1 MAKPTSRQ
9 ELADYCLRALG
20 APVLEINIDEDQIE
34 DRIDEAIQFYQE
46 YHSDAVVRT
55 FLKHQV
61 TQADYINNYLTL
73 PDQLISVL
81 RVLNLSSGDA
91 ADMFSVKYQM
101 FLNDLYGLRKPDSLI
116 NYEMT
121 KQYMNA
127 IELILTG
134 STQQIIFTRHMN
146 RLSIQDDWKT
156 YVQIGQYIII
166 EGYQTID
173 PDDFKDVYNDMLL
186 KKYLTALLKKQW
198 GTNLLKF
205 EGMTLPGGVTLNGRA
220 IYEDAIADIEKI
232 ETDFDTKYQM
242 PPDFYMG

>member
-1 MAKPTSRQ
+1 MAKPTTRQ

-55 FLKHQV
+55 FYKHQV
-61 TQADYINNYLTL
+61 TETDYVNNYLTL
-73 PDQLISVL
+73 PDELISVL

-146 RLSIQDDWKT
+146 RLSIQDDWKS
-156 YVQIGQYIII
+156 YVSVGQYIII
-166 EGYQTID
+166 EGYQTIN
-173 PDDFKDVYNDMLL
+173 PNDFTEVYNDMLL

-205 EGMTLPGGVTLNGRA
+205 EGMTLPGGITLNGRA

>member
-1 MAKPTSRQ
+1 MAKPSSRQ

-55 FLKHQV
+55 FYKHRV
-61 TQADYINNYLTL
+61 TKTDYDNNYLTL

-101 FLNDLYGLRKPDSLI
+101 FLNDLYGLRKPDSLV

-146 RLSIQDDWKT
+146 RLSIQDDWKN

-173 PDDFKDVYNDMLL
+173 PNDFTDVYNDMLL

>member
-9 ELADYCLRALG
+9 ELIDYCLRALG

-34 DRIDEAIQFYQE
+34 DRVDEALQFYQE

-55 FLKHQV
+55 FIKHQV
-61 TQADYINNYLTL
+61 TQTDYDNDYITL

-81 RVLNLSSGDA
+81 RVLNLATGDA
-91 ADMFSVKYQM
+91 ADMFSVKYQL
-101 FLNDLYGLRKPDSLI
+101 FLNDLYGLRNPESLV

-134 STQQIIFTRHMN
+134 NSQQITFSRHMN
-146 RLSIQDDWKT
+146 RLSIQDNWKEF
-156 YVQIGQYIII
+156 VSLGQYIII
-166 EGYQTID
+166 EGYQTIN
-173 PDDFKDVYNDMLL
+173 PNTYTDVYNDMML
-186 KKYLTALLKKQW
+186 KKYLTALLKRQW
-198 GTNLLKF
+198 STNLIKF
-205 EGMTLPGGVTLNGRA
+205 EGMTLPGGVTINGRA
-220 IYEDAIADIEKI
+220 LYEDALADIEKI
-232 ETDFDTKYQM
+232 ETDFDSKYQN

>member
-20 APVLEINIDEDQIE
+20 APVLEINVDEDQIE

-61 TQADYINNYLTL
+61 TQDDIDNGYFTL

-91 ADMFSVKYQM
+91 ADMFNVKYQM
-101 FLNDLYGLRKPDSLI
+101 FLNDLYGLRRPESLV

-121 KQYMNA
+121 KQYMSA

-146 RLSIQDDWKT
+146 RLSIQDDWKN
-156 YVQIGQYIII
+156 YISLGQYIII

-173 PDDFKDVYNDMLL
+173 PNQYTDVYNDMLL

-205 EGMTLPGGVTLNGRA
+205 EGMTLPGGVTMNGRA
-220 IYEDAIADIEKI
+220 IYDDALADIEKI
-232 ETDFDTKYQM
+232 KTDFDTKYQM
-242 PPDFYMG
+242 PPDFFMG

>member
-1 MAKPTSRQ
+1 MAKPTTRQ

-61 TQADYINNYLTL
+61 TEDDINYGYFTL

-101 FLNDLYGLRKPDSLI
+101 FLNDLYGLRRPESLV

-121 KQYMNA
+121 KQYMSA

-134 STQQIIFTRHMN
+134 STQQITFTRHMN
-146 RLSIQDDWKT
+146 RLSIQDDWKN
-156 YVQIGQYIII
+156 YISLGQYIII

-173 PDDFKDVYNDMLL
+173 PDQYTDVYNDMLL

-205 EGMTLPGGVTLNGRA
+205 EGMTLPGGVTMNGRA
-220 IYEDAIADIEKI
+220 IYEDALADIEKI

-242 PPDFYMG
+242 PPDFFMG

>member
-1 MAKPTSRQ
+1 MAKPASRQ

-34 DRIDEAIQFYQE
+34 DRIDEALQFYQE

-55 FLKHQV
+55 FIKHQV
-61 TQADYINNYLTL
+61 TEADYTNNYITL

-81 RVLNLSSGDA
+81 RVLNLATGDA
-91 ADMFSVKYQM
+91 ADMFSVKYQL
-101 FLNDLYGLRKPDSLI
+101 FLNDLYGLRNPESLV

-127 IELILTG
+127 IELVLTG
-134 STQQIIFTRHMN
+134 NSQQITFTRHMN

-156 YVQIGQYIII
+156 LVKVGQYIII

-173 PDDFKDVYNDMLL
+173 PNTYTDVYNDMLL
-186 KKYLTALLKKQW
+186 KKYLTALMKRQW
-198 GTNLLKF
+198 GINLLKF
-205 EGMTLPGGVTLNGRA
+205 EGMQLPGGVTINGRA
-220 IYEDAIADIEKI
+220 IYEDALNDIEKI
-232 ETDFDTKYQM
+232 ETDFDSKYQM
-242 PPDFYMG
+242 PPDFFMG

>member
-1 MAKPTSRQ
+1 MAKPTTRQ
-9 ELADYCLRALG
+9 ELTDYCLRALG

-34 DRIDEAIQFYQE
+34 DRIDEALQFYQE

-61 TQADYINNYLTL
+61 TQADHDNNYITL

-121 KQYMNA
+121 KQYMSS

-156 YVQIGQYIII
+156 YVSVGQYIIV
-166 EGYQTID
+166 EGYQTINPND
-173 PDDFKDVYNDMLL
+173 YTDVYNDMLL

-205 EGMTLPGGVTLNGRA
+205 EGMTLPGGITLNGRA
-220 IYEDAIADIEKI
+220 IYEDAINDIEKI

-242 PPDFYMG
+242 PPDFFCG

>member
-55 FLKHQV
+55 FYKHQV
-61 TQADYINNYLTL
+61 TEEDYTYNYIPL
-73 PDQLISVL
+73 PPQLISVL

-101 FLNDLYGLRKPDSLI
+101 FLNDLYGLRNPESLI

-121 KQYMNA
+121 KQYMGA
-127 IELILTG
+127 IEMILTG
-134 STQQIIFTRHMN
+134 NSQQIIFTRHMN
-146 RLSIQDDWKT
+146 RLSIQDDWKNF
-156 YVQIGQYIII
+156 VKVGQYIII

-173 PDDFKDVYNDMLL
+173 PNQYTDVYNDMLL
-186 KKYLTALLKKQW
+186 KKYLTALLKRQW
-198 GTNLLKF
+198 GINLLKF
-205 EGMTLPGGVTLNGRA
+205 EGMQLPGGVTINGRA
-220 IYEDAIADIEKI
+220 IYEDALNDIEKI

-242 PPDFYMG
+242 PPDFFMG

>member
-1 MAKPTSRQ
+1 MAKPTTRQ

-61 TQADYINNYLTL
+61 TQDDYDNNYITL
-73 PDQLISVL
+73 PDELISVL

-101 FLNDLYGLRKPDSLI
+101 FLNDLYGLRKPDSLV

-121 KQYMNA
+121 KQYMNS

-134 STQQIIFTRHMN
+134 STQQIIFSRHMN
-146 RLSIQDDWKT
+146 RLSIQDDWKN
-156 YVQIGQYIII
+156 YVQIGQYIIV
-166 EGYQTID
+166 EGYQTIN
-173 PDDFKDVYNDMLL
+173 PNEYTNVYNDMLL

-242 PPDFYMG
+242 PADFFIG

>member
-9 ELADYCLRALG
+9 ELIDYCLRALG

-34 DRIDEAIQFYQE
+34 DRVDEALQFYQE

-55 FLKHQV
+55 FIKHQV
-61 TQADYINNYLTL
+61 TQTDYDNDYITL

-81 RVLNLSSGDA
+81 RVLNLATGDA
-91 ADMFSVKYQM
+91 ADMFSVKYQLY
-101 FLNDLYGLRKPDSLI
+101 LNDLYGLRNPESLV

-134 STQQIIFTRHMN
+134 NSQQITFSRHMN
-146 RLSIQDDWKT
+146 RLSIQDNWKEF
-156 YVQIGQYIII
+156 VQIGQYIII
-166 EGYQTID
+166 EGYQTIN
-173 PDDFKDVYNDMLL
+173 PNTYTDVYNDMML
-186 KKYLTALLKKQW
+186 KKYLTALLKRQW
-198 GTNLLKF
+198 STNLIKF
-205 EGMTLPGGVTLNGRA
+205 EGMTLPGGVTINGRA
-220 IYEDAIADIEKI
+220 LYEDALADIEKI
-232 ETDFDTKYQM
+232 ETDFDSKYQN

>member
-55 FLKHQV
+55 FYKHQV
-61 TQADYINNYLTL
+61 TEENFTDNYIPL
-73 PDQLISVL
+73 PPQLISVL

-101 FLNDLYGLRKPDSLI
+101 FLNDLYGLRNPESLV

-121 KQYMNA
+121 KQYMGA

-134 STQQIIFTRHMN
+134 NSQQIIFTRHMN
-146 RLSIQDDWKT
+146 RLSIQDDWKNF
-156 YVQIGQYIII
+156 VKIGQYIII

-173 PDDFKDVYNDMLL
+173 PNQYTDVYNDMLL

-205 EGMTLPGGVTLNGRA
+205 EGMQLPGGVTINGRA
-220 IYEDAIADIEKI
+220 IYEDALNDIEKI

-242 PPDFYMG
+242 PPDFFMG

>member
-55 FLKHQV
+55 FVKHQV
-61 TQADYINNYLTL
+61 TQADYTNNYITL
-73 PDQLISVL
+73 PDQLISVF

-101 FLNDLYGLRKPDSLI
+101 FLNDLYGLRNPESLV

-121 KQYMNA
+121 KQYMGA

-134 STQQIIFTRHMN
+134 NSQQIIFTRHMN
-146 RLSIQDDWKT
+146 RLSIQDDWKNF
-156 YVQIGQYIII
+156 VKIGQYIII

-173 PDDFKDVYNDMLL
+173 PNQYTDVYNDMLL
-186 KKYLTALLKKQW
+186 KKYLTALLKRQW
-198 GTNLLKF
+198 SINLLKF
-205 EGMTLPGGVTLNGRA
+205 DGMQLPGGVTINGRA
-220 IYEDAIADIEKI
+220 MYEDALNDIEKI
-232 ETDFDTKYQM
+232 ETDFDLKYQM
-242 PPDFYMG
+242 PPDFFLG

>member
-1 MAKPTSRQ
+1 MAKPTTRQ

-61 TQADYINNYLTL
+61 TQDDINRGYFTL
-73 PDQLISVL
+73 PDELISVL

-91 ADMFSVKYQM
+91 ADMFNVKYQM
-101 FLNDLYGLRKPDSLI
+101 FLNDLYGLRRPESLV

-121 KQYMNA
+121 KQYMSA

-134 STQQIIFTRHMN
+134 STQQITFTRHMN
-146 RLSIQDDWKT
+146 RLSIQDDWKN
-156 YVQIGQYIII
+156 YISLGQYIIV

-173 PDDFKDVYNDMLL
+173 PDQYTDVYNDMLL

-205 EGMTLPGGVTLNGRA
+205 EGMTLPGGITMNGRA
-220 IYEDAIADIEKI
+220 IYEDALADIEKI

-242 PPDFYMG
+242 PPDFFMG

>member
-1 MAKPTSRQ
+1 MAKPTTRQ

-55 FLKHQV
+55 FYKHQV
-61 TQADYINNYLTL
+61 TPTDYVNNYITL

-121 KQYMNA
+121 KQYMNS

-146 RLSIQDDWKT
+146 RLSIQDDWKS
-156 YVQIGQYIII
+156 YVSIGQYIII
-166 EGYQTID
+166 EGYQTIN
-173 PDDFKDVYNDMLL
+173 PNDFTDVYNDMLL

-205 EGMTLPGGVTLNGRA
+205 EGMTLPGGITLNGRA

>member
-55 FLKHQV
+55 FVKYKIEEV
-61 TQADYINNYLTL
+61 DFNRGYFVL

-101 FLNDLYGLRKPDSLI
+101 FLNDLYGLRNPESLI

-121 KQYMNA
+121 KQYMGA
-127 IELILTG
+127 IEMILTG
-134 STQQIIFTRHMN
+134 NSQQIIFTRHMN
-146 RLSIQDDWKT
+146 RLSIQDDWKN
-156 YVQIGQYIII
+156 VVKVGQYIII

-173 PDDFKDVYNDMLL
+173 PNQYTDVYNDMLL
-186 KKYLTALLKKQW
+186 KKYLTALLKRQW
-198 GTNLLKF
+198 GINLLKF
-205 EGMTLPGGVTLNGRA
+205 EGMQLPGGVTINGRA
-220 IYEDAIADIEKI
+220 IYEDALNDIEKI

-242 PPDFYMG
+242 PPDFFMG

>member
-9 ELADYCLRALG
+9 QLIDYCLRALG
-20 APVLEINIDEDQIE
+20 APVLEINIDEDQAE
-34 DRIDEAIQFYQE
+34 DRVDEALQFYQE

-55 FLKHQV
+55 FVKHQV
-61 TQADYINNYLTL
+61 TEADYTNNYLTL

-81 RVLNLSSGDA
+81 RVLNLSTGDA
-91 ADMFSVKYQM
+91 SDMFSVKYQL
-101 FLNDLYGLRKPDSLI
+101 FLNDLYGLRNPESLV

-134 STQQIIFTRHMN
+134 NSQQITFSRHMN
-146 RLSIQDDWKT
+146 RLSIQDDWKEF
-156 YVQIGQYIII
+156 VNVGQYIII

-173 PDDFKDVYNDMLL
+173 PNTYTDVYNDMML
-186 KKYLTALLKKQW
+186 KKYLTALLKRQW
-198 GTNLLKF
+198 GINLIKF
-205 EGMTLPGGVTLNGRA
+205 EGMTLPGGVTINGRA
-220 IYEDAIADIEKI
+220 IYDDALADIEKI
-232 ETDFDTKYQM
+232 ETDFDSKYQM

>member
-34 DRIDEAIQFYQE
+34 DRIDEALQFYQE

-61 TQADYINNYLTL
+61 TQEDYDNNYITL
-73 PDQLISVL
+73 PDELLSVL

-101 FLNDLYGLRKPDSLI
+101 FLNDLYGLRKPDSLV

-134 STQQIIFTRHMN
+134 STQQIIFSRHMN
-146 RLSIQDDWKT
+146 RLSIQDDWKN
-156 YVQIGQYIII
+156 YVQIGQYIIV

-173 PDDFKDVYNDMLL
+173 PNEYTNVYNDMLL

-205 EGMTLPGGVTLNGRA
+205 EGMTLPGGVTINGRA

-242 PPDFYMG
+242 PADFYMG

>member
-1 MAKPTSRQ
+1 MAKPTTRQ

-61 TQADYINNYLTL
+61 TEQDITNGYFTL

-91 ADMFSVKYQM
+91 ADMFNVKYQM
-101 FLNDLYGLRKPDSLI
+101 FLNDLYGLRRPESLV

-121 KQYMNA
+121 KQYMSA

-146 RLSIQDDWKT
+146 RLSIQDDWKN
-156 YVQIGQYIII
+156 YISLGQYIII

-173 PDDFKDVYNDMLL
+173 PNQYTDVYNDMTL
-186 KKYLTALLKKQW
+186 KRYLTALLKKQW
-198 GTNLLKF
+198 STNLLKF
-205 EGMTLPGGVTLNGRA
+205 EGMTLPGGVTMNGRA
-220 IYEDAIADIEKI
+220 LYEDALADIQKI
-232 ETDFDTKYQM
+232 EEEFELKYQM
-242 PPDFYMG
+242 PVDFFMG

>member
-1 MAKPTSRQ
+1 MAKPTTRQ

-55 FLKHQV
+55 FYKHQV
-61 TQADYINNYLTL
+61 TPTDYVNNYLTL
-73 PDQLISVL
+73 PDELISVL

-146 RLSIQDDWKT
+146 RLSIQDDWKS
-156 YVQIGQYIII
+156 YVSIGQYIII
-166 EGYQTID
+166 EGYQTIN
-173 PDDFKDVYNDMLL
+173 PNDFTEVYNDMLL

-205 EGMTLPGGVTLNGRA
+205 EGMTLPGGITLNGRA

>member
-1 MAKPTSRQ
+1 MAKPTTRQ

-34 DRIDEAIQFYQE
+34 ERIDEAIQFYQE

-55 FLKHQV
+55 FYKHQV
-61 TQADYINNYLTL
+61 TPTDYVNNYLTL
-73 PDQLISVL
+73 PDELISVL

-146 RLSIQDDWKT
+146 RLSIQDDWKS
-156 YVQIGQYIII
+156 YVSVGQYIII
-166 EGYQTID
+166 EGYQTIN
-173 PDDFKDVYNDMLL
+173 PNDFTEVYNDMLL

-205 EGMTLPGGVTLNGRA
+205 EGMTLPGGITLNGRA